1 MDAPRQAAL
10 MFSGG
15 IDSTTAAI
23 RLTRE
28 FDRVHLLTW
37 GNGYGHYRLG
47 RTRARMAELK
57 RLYGDR
63 FQHGLGSVQGLFEC
77 LVVNDLEGNWR
88 RWGSGFV
95 WCLGCKLAMHAH
107 SVVYCLERGIRTLA
121 DGSSQSTGEM
131 VEQMLVSIY
140 RIRDF
145 YARYGIE
152 YRTPVY
158 TVPRSEEIAFLRQE
172 GFRMGLRVGDRF
184 LGVQPKCRPG
194 ELYYL
199 PFLLFNQ
206 PPKHDPEPI
215 TAYLDEKAELAHAWI
230 AEECARRGLALPSDA
245 GSSLDGPEATSSPPA
260 CSGRDGDR

>member
-23 RLTRE
+23 RLASE
-28 FDRVHLLTW
+28 FDRVHCLTW

-57 RLYGDR
+57 RLFGDR
-63 FQHGLGSVQGLFEC
+63 FQHGVGSVQGLFED
-77 LVVNDLEGNWR
+77 LVVNDIEGNWR
-88 RWGSGFV
+88 RRGSGFV

-107 SVVYCLERGIRTLA
+107 SVVYCLEHGIRTLA

-131 VEQMLVSIY
+131 VEQMLVSVY
-140 RIRDF
+140 RIHEF
-145 YARYGIE
+145 YARYGID

-158 TVPRSEEIAFLRQE
+158 TIPRSEEIAFLRKE
-172 GFRMGLRVGDRF
+172 GFRMGFRVGDRF

-206 PPKHDPEPI
+206 PPKHDHDQI
-215 TAYLDEKAELAHAWI
+215 VDYLDEKAEIAHSWI
-230 AEECARRGLALPSDA
+230 VNECARRGLGLD
-245 GSSLDGPEATSSPPA
+245 LDGPEAPA
-260 CSGRDGDR
+260 VPEGKGTC